1 MNAADETPVLPW
13 SLHLTLAEYTPAEV
27 EAMTSL
33 STAMQRDWRHRGF
46 GPKYDRHA
54 RFNIFNV
61 AEFYFMKTLSDQ
73 GKGPTL
79 SAPYAARAAAKI
91 VLTGLIWRDEAWSGE
106 GAVDIFDRI
115 PEGSR
120 CLSREERAWL
130 EIGDR
135 KAVLKEAPQKR
146 EWLTEQLYTALAL
159 QNDGWGHQAIFWP
172 TGEFELSAFE
182 SRRFTGLGGDAK
194 FGKVDAKFDG
204 PALILDIEA
213 AAEILVDRSPRPWVD
228 AFLIVRDSA
237 PIAPTG
243 KSPRNQGEVVVAAG
257 GKQRRSITAST
268 VLATGRAM
276 RADEAVETREGQG

>member
-106 GAVDIFDRI
+106 GTADIFDRI
-115 PEGSR
+115 PDGSR
-120 CLSREERAWL
+120 CLSSWEANWLSAGFEEKIVEPMNKRGWL
-130 EIGDR
+130 
-135 KAVLKEAPQKR
+135 A
-146 EWLTEQLYTALAL
+146 EQLFAALDLPYAE
-159 QNDGWGHQAIFWP
+159 WGHQAIFWP
-172 TGEFELSAFE
+172 TGEFELAAFE

-228 AFLIVRDSA
+228 AFLVVRDSG
-237 PIAPTG
+237 PIGPAG
-243 KSPRNQGEVVVAAG
+243 KSPLNQGEVVVAAG
-257 GKQRRSITAST
+257 GRKGRSHG
-268 VLATGRAM
+268 L
-276 RADEAVETREGQG
+276 